1 MPQWPTDF
9 FENDNYKIKRR
20 KVESIRKRE
29 CKRTLKMPHKKA
41 LKTFRFYERQSYN
54 HTHTLMMHRP
64 TELHLLKNRPPGIRG
79 AGRL

>member
-41 LKTFRFYERQSYN
+41 LK
-54 HTHTLMMHRP
+54 
-64 TELHLLKNRPPGIRG
+64 HLDFMSDSPITIPIPL
-79 AGRL
+79 